1 MCGSHSQERPLLGR
15 ILWAVAASA
24 AVFVLAVLLS
34 ILFGAEHASIARAIS
49 DDQSLDRTIIVR
61 ARLPRVAMA
70 AAAGGGLSVVGAAL
84 QIMLRNPLAEPY
96 LLGVS
101 GGAALGATVAILAG
115 LSALAWL
122 GAALV
127 PLFALAGGIGATA
140 IVYAVARSDGGPS
153 RTGILLAG
161 IIVNAIASSLITFAK
176 SIVSPSKAQ
185 ELLFWLMGFVDV
197 PHTAALVM
205 VTGYVVVGFGLL
217 FANAGRLNVLSLGQ
231 EASAH
236 LGIDVN
242 RVVRR
247 VFFASSLIVGAIV
260 SVTGLIGFIGLVVPH
275 IARRFVGPDMRVMM
289 PVCLFGGGAALVLS
303 DLLARASF
311 AWLGTEPPVGAI
323 TALLG
328 GPVALVLIRTQMAQ
342 PDE

>member
-1 MCGSHSQERPLLGR
+1 MSRSSQPDRPLLTR
-15 ILWAVAASA
+15 LLAAVAASA
-24 AVFVLAVLLS
+24 AVFAATALLS
-34 ILFGAEHASIARAIS
+34 LLFGTEHVSFSQAIS
-49 DDQSLDRTIIVR
+49 DPSSLDGVITWRV
-61 ARLPRVAMA
+61 RLPRVALA

-84 QIMLRNPLAEPY
+84 QLMLRNPLAEPY

-115 LSALAWL
+115 LTALAWL

-127 PLFALAGGIGATA
+127 PLAALAGGLAATA
-140 IVYAVARSDGGPS
+140 IVYAVARSDGSPS
-153 RTGILLAG
+153 RTGILLSG

-197 PHTAALVM
+197 PHTTALVA
-205 VTGYVVVGFGLL
+205 VGAYVLVGCGLL
-217 FANAGRLNVLSLGQ
+217 WLDAGRLNVLSLGE
-231 EASAH
+231 EAAGH
-236 LGIDVN
+236 LGLDVR

-247 VFFASSLIVGAIV
+247 VFVASSLVVGAIV
-260 SVTGLIGFIGLVVPH
+260 SVTGLIGFVGLVVPH
-275 IARRFVGPDMRVMM
+275 VVRRIVGPDMRVMM
-289 PVCLFGGGAALVLS
+289 PACFFGGAAALVLS
-303 DLLARASF
+303 DLAARASF

-328 GPVALVLIRTQMAQ
+328 GPVALVMIRAQ
-342 PDE
+342 ATSPDR